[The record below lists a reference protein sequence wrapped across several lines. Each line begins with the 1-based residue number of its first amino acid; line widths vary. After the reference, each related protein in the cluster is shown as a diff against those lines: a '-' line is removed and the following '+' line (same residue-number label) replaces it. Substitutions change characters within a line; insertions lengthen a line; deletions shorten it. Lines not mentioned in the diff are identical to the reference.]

1 MKILI
6 IFGTRPEAIKM
17 APVIRELARL
27 GIKPLILV
35 TAQHRQLLDGV
46 LKVFGLKSDY
56 DLDIMLANQSL
67 VDISTRTLTRITP
80 ILEKEKPDKVVV
92 QGDTTTAFF
101 AALAAVYRKIP
112 VAHVEAGLRTQDKY
126 RPFPEELNRR
136 LISKIAD
143 FHFAPTKR
151 AVENLLREN
160 ISKDAIYLTG
170 NTGIDALL
178 WMSKQSPAIEQPEL
192 KKILSSSRRIILVT
206 SHRRESFGEPL
217 RNIFLALRELSK
229 VKNIKIVFPVH
240 LNPNVQRLAKEILAG
255 GENICL
261 IKPLDYKSFVQLMKA
276 SFVILTDS
284 GGIQEEA
291 PSLKKPVLV
300 LREVTE
306 RPEAIEIGAAQLVGT
321 SKNKIIKETLN
332 LLNNQNAYQQ
342 MTKGINPFGD
352 GKAAQRIVAVLLG
365 RKFNPFPG

>member
-1 MKILI
+1 MKILS

-17 APVIRELARL
+17 APVIRELKKL
-27 GIKPLILV
+27 GIKPVILA
-35 TAQHRQLLDGV
+35 TAQHRQLLDEV
-46 LKVFGLKSDY
+46 LKAFNIKSDY

-67 VDISTRTLTRITP
+67 VDISCRSLTRITP

-92 QGDTTTAFF
+92 QGDTTTALF

-126 RPFPEELNRR
+126 QPFPEELNRR

-143 FHFAPTKR
+143 YHFAPTKR
-151 AVENLLREN
+151 AVDNLLREN
-160 ISKDAIYLTG
+160 ISKDVIYLTG

-178 WMSKQSPAIEQPEL
+178 WMSKQSPAIEQPGL
-192 KKILSSSRRIILVT
+192 KKILSSSKRIILVT
-206 SHRRESFGEPL
+206 AHRRESFGEPM
-217 RNIFLALRELSK
+217 RNIFLALKVLSK
-229 VKNIKIVFPVH
+229 LNNIKIVFPVH

-255 GENICL
+255 VKNICL
-261 IKPLDYKSFVQLMKA
+261 IKPLDYKAFVQLMKV

-306 RPEAIEIGAAQLVGT
+306 RPEAIEVGAAKLVGT
-321 SKNKIIKETLN
+321 SKDKIVRETLN
-332 LLNNQNAYQQ
+332 LLNNQSAYKQ
-342 MTKGINPFGD
+342 MAKGINPFGD
-352 GKAAQRIVAVLLG
+352 GKAAQRIAAVLAG
-365 RKFNPFPG
+365 RKFNPFSG